1 MLSFLKRE
9 KSKKLENQL
18 NTLQKEGPAAWADLP
33 EDELFTPAGFH
44 AEQAEAHDQQ
54 TRHGA
59 GLEGHVEGGGH
70 ALAGGFSGTDVGTHG
85 NVHADVAGDAGQHRA
100 KHEAQRHKAG
110 KGPSQ
115 KHGHDHAHDGD
126 GFVLT
131 VQVRLS
137 ALLNSAGNLL
147 HFFRAGTGGEDA
159 LGGIIRIVEGEQPAS
174 QYHDE

>member
-1 MLSFLKRE
+1 M
-9 KSKKLENQL
+9 
-18 NTLQKEGPAAWADLP
+18 
-33 EDELFTPAGFH
+33 
-44 AEQAEAHDQQ
+44 
-54 TRHGA
+54 
-59 GLEGHVEGGGH
+59 
-70 ALAGGFSGTDVGTHG
+70 AGGFSGTDVGTHG

-137 ALLNSAGNLL
+137 AFLNSASNLL

-159 LGGIIRIVEGEQPAS
+159 LGGIIRIVEGEQPQANTTMNENISEPRISLFKSEQRTLPLRIAPSGGRGMPEKRTIDAS
-174 QYHDE
+174 GRNREARMRYSISKTLTISMESKNVTQK